1 MNNSMCDYECSP
13 LYESSKTNRDCIDPL
28 SLQVQRIGGV
38 IPFFVLL
45 GIFLLFSL
53 VVFAMLSHRSQLISD
68 ELKDLPETLYMM
80 WENDYNG
87 PNFRG
92 NTELN
97 EFGMN
102 DDCVWSHTHR
112 MYLIGQNNIRFPWF
126 IPKDFPR
133 DALKKQDREKLL

>member
-1 MNNSMCDYECSP
+1 
-13 LYESSKTNRDCIDPL
+13 
-28 SLQVQRIGGV
+28 
-38 IPFFVLL
+38 
-45 GIFLLFSL
+45 
-53 VVFAMLSHRSQLISD
+53 
-68 ELKDLPETLYMM
+68 M
-80 WENDYNG
+80 WENDYSG

-112 MYLIGQNNIRFPWF
+112 MYLIGQNNIKFPWF

>member
-1 MNNSMCDYECSP
+1 
-13 LYESSKTNRDCIDPL
+13 
-28 SLQVQRIGGV
+28 
-38 IPFFVLL
+38 
-45 GIFLLFSL
+45 
-53 VVFAMLSHRSQLISD
+53 MLSHRSQLISD